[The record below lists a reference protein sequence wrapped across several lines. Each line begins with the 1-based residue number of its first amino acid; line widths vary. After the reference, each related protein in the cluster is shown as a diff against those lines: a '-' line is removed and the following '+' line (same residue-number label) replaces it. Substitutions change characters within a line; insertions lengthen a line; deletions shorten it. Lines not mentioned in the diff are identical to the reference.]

1 MYDFL
6 WLLLW
11 TSFKIKVW
19 SQFYHNNNNNNNDND
34 NNNLFKKKATGNK
47 TVIKPLLL
55 SLLLLNLFVHED
67 SYNDYLIFKKQA
79 IFIIRR
85 IKVSIKDN
93 KFCAQNNVNMK
104 IMIAKTIC

>member
-1 MYDFL
+1 MIMIIIICL
-6 WLLLW
+6 E
-11 TSFKIKVW
+11 
-19 SQFYHNNNNNNNDND
+19 
-34 NNNLFKKKATGNK
+34 KKATGNK

-55 SLLLLNLFVHED
+55 SLLLLLLNLFVHED
-67 SYNDYLIFKKQA
+67 SYKDYLIFKKQA

>member
-1 MYDFL
+1 M
-6 WLLLW
+6 
-11 TSFKIKVW
+11 W
-19 SQFYHNNNNNNNDND
+19 SQFYHNNNNNNNNDNDNDND
-34 NNNLFKKKATGNK
+34 NNNLLKKKATGNK

-55 SLLLLNLFVHED
+55 SLLLLLNLFVRED
-67 SYNDYLIFKKQA
+67 SYKDYLTYKKEA